1 MLFLAFS
8 NKNLQLGA
16 KNLIAEFLSTTSRVE
31 LINKKAFAKAVQD
44 KHFETFIVYVAA
56 LKAET
61 YLSITSNPNNY
72 FAIGQGLYQYSSS
85 ILCYA
90 NVF

>member
-31 LINKKAFAKAVQD
+31 LINKKAFAKAV
-44 KHFETFIVYVAA
+44 
-56 LKAET
+56 
-61 YLSITSNPNNY
+61 
-72 FAIGQGLYQYSSS
+72 
-85 ILCYA
+85 
-90 NVF
+90 